1 MKNIPALNRLLDLE
15 EVAAVFVYTSDL
27 KLEAAAAPPNYT
39 EQLIEQLVLRIDQV
53 LSLTRKAHV
62 GFKEV
67 IFNFEGHTLWVKA
80 YGHEHFLALFISP
93 GSDLSLLRQPINLAV
108 VNLDSAS
115 QRRVESDTSVGN
127 TDLLNAAYR
136 AEMELLQSDRQEVN
150 DEKFLK
156 LAVLTEYFL
165 GTAGSEILEYGLR
178 DQEVTLPF
186 SSKADMVHVVDYA
199 SRLIAN
205 VDHKRMYLDECAEL
219 IERLELDL
227 PVAKAPE
234 SLKTK

>member
-15 EVAAVFVYTSDL
+15 EVAAVFIYTSDL

-39 EQLIEQLVLRIDQV
+39 EQLLEQLVLRIDQV

-67 IFNFEGHTLWVKA
+67 IFTFEGHTLWVKA
-80 YGHEHFLALFISP
+80 FGHENFLALFIAA

-108 VNLDSAS
+108 VNLDSHS

-127 TDLLNAAYR
+127 TELLNAAHR
-136 AEMELLQSDRQEVN
+136 AEMELLQSDRQQVT
-150 DEKFLK
+150 DENFMQLS
-156 LAVLTEYFL
+156 ALTEFFL
-165 GTAGSEILEYGLR
+165 GIMANEILEYGLR

-186 SSKADMVHVVDYA
+186 SSKKDMVHLVDYA

-205 VDHKRMYLDECAEL
+205 VEHKKMYLDECAEL
-219 IERLELDL
+219 IERLEVNL
-227 PVAKAPE
+227 PVQEEAAAQ
-234 SLKTK
+234 